1 MVHLN
6 GVMVVNIW
14 VNGRTENNMEKGQLQ
29 IKKERKQ
36 QMNGKMEKKKIEYY
50 IFNDYETNFNSVNYD
65 LEIA

>member
-14 VNGRTENNMEKGQLQ
+14 VNGRTENNMEKEQLQ

-36 QMNGKMEKKKIEYY
+36 QMNGKMEKKKIELLH
-50 IFNDYETNFNSVNYD
+50 I
-65 LEIA
+65 

>member
-50 IFNDYETNFNSVNYD
+50 IFNDYETNFNS
-65 LEIA
+65 

>member
-14 VNGRTENNMEKGQLQ
+14 VNGRTENNMEKEQLQ

-50 IFNDYETNFNSVNYD
+50 IFNDYETNFNS
-65 LEIA
+65 